1 VPDIKLKN
9 VTKRYGSLVAIDSLS
24 LSIRDGEYL
33 CILGPTGA
41 GKTTLLKLIAG
52 VVKPTEG
59 SIYCGG
65 ELMNNLP
72 PEERGTALM
81 FQSFALFPHLTVLDN
96 VLFGPLSRGMNYKD
110 AFKIGM
116 DTLDL
121 VKLARRASSYPNELS
136 GGMQQRVALAR
147 SLASGAKILLL
158 DEPLGALDARLRT
171 ELRRDIKNLVK
182 DLKLTAVHVTHDQEE
197 ALSMADR
204 IALLRNGRIEQVDT
218 PISFYSHP
226 QTIFAAHFLGGA
238 NLLEGV
244 VKKTSREGCVIHLG
258 GNIDISASDRNCR
271 EGKLVVIGVRLERTY
286 IGRKAF
292 KENSLLGRV
301 SAVRF
306 LGGFVKYDV
315 ALSSIENTV
324 SCMIQSKTL
333 GRHEVGEDVYVHFN
347 PDDCIVFS
355 SPRHGLLREI
365 EVF

>member
-1 VPDIKLKN
+1 MPDIKLKN
-9 VTKRYGSLVAIDSLS
+9 VTKKYGNLVAVDNLS
-24 LSIRDGEYL
+24 LSIKDGEYL
-33 CILGPTGA
+33 CVLGPTGA

-59 SIYCGG
+59 KIFCGG
-65 ELMNNLP
+65 ALMNDLP

-81 FQSFALFPHLTVLDN
+81 FQSFALFPHLTVLSN
-96 VLFGPLSRGMNYKD
+96 VLFGPLSKGMNYKD

-121 VKLARRASSYPNELS
+121 VKLSRRASSYPSELS

-171 ELRRDIKNLVK
+171 ELRRDIKTLVK

-197 ALSMADR
+197 AVSTADR
-204 IALLRNGRIEQVDT
+204 IVLLRNGRMEQADT
-218 PISFYSHP
+218 PINFYSHP

-244 VKKTSREGCVIHLG
+244 IRKTGKEGSVIRLG
-258 GNIDISASDRNCR
+258 GEVDIVVSNTSHK
-271 EGKLVVIGVRLERTY
+271 EGKLVVVGTRLERTQ
-286 IGRKAF
+286 IGREPF
-292 KENSLLGRV
+292 KENSLPGSV
-301 SAVRF
+301 DAIRF
-306 LGGFVKYDV
+306 LGEFTKYDV
-315 ALSSIENTV
+315 TLEGVQNSI
-324 SCMIQSKTL
+324 SCMIESKTS
-333 GRHEVGEDVYVHFN
+333 GKYGVGDKVYVHFR
-347 PDDCIVFS
+347 PSDCIVFP

>member
-1 VPDIKLKN
+1 MPDIKLKN
-9 VTKRYGSLVAIDSLS
+9 VTKKYGSLVAIDNLS
-24 LSIRDGEYL
+24 LSIKEGEYL

-59 SIYCGG
+59 KIFSGG

-72 PEERGTALM
+72 PEKRSTALM
-81 FQSFALFPHLTVLDN
+81 FQSFALFPHLTILDN
-96 VLFGPLSRGMNYKD
+96 VLFGPLSKGMNYKD

-121 VKLARRASSYPNELS
+121 VRLGRRAGSYPSELS

-147 SLASGAKILLL
+147 SLASGAKTLLL

-171 ELRRDIKNLVK
+171 ELRRDIKTLAK
-182 DLKLTAVHVTHDQEE
+182 DLRLTAVHVTHDQEE
-197 ALSMADR
+197 AVSMADR

-218 PISFYSHP
+218 PINFYIRP

-244 VKKTSREGCVIHLG
+244 VRKVTSECSVIDLGRE
-258 GNIDISASDRNCR
+258 IDIMVSDRNHK
-271 EGKLVVIGVRLERTY
+271 EGRLAVVGVRLERTCL
-286 IGRKAF
+286 GVTAF
-292 KENSLLGRV
+292 RENSLLGRV
-301 SAVRF
+301 DAVRF

-315 ALSSIENTV
+315 VLDHIESTV
-324 SCMIQSKTL
+324 SCMIPSKVA
-333 GRHEVGEDVYVHFN
+333 EKFSVGEEVYVHFN
-347 PDDCIVFS
+347 PDDCIVFT

-365 EVF
+365 EVV